1 MIKGVKVGL
10 RAIEKE
16 DLVLLRDWRNLEFFR
31 KNFREVR
38 ELSLSDQDAWF
49 DSLQKSRSN
58 NYMFMIVRLEDNS
71 PIGACGLLYI
81 NWIIRSADFSFY
93 IGVENLYIDQE
104 GLALE
109 ATSLLIAYGFENL
122 NLNKIWMELYEFD
135 ILKNT
140 FFRETLGFRQ
150 DGCLRQNCFENGK
163 YWNSYI
169 ISLLK
174 EEYVNKNRETLIS
187 YKPCHSDIG

>member
-1 MIKGVKVGL
+1 MIKGNKIGL

-16 DLVLLRDWRNLEFFR
+16 DLNLLRDWRNIESFR

-38 ELSLSDQDAWF
+38 ELSLADQNNWF
-49 DSLQKSRSN
+49 ESLQKTKSF
-58 NYMFMIVRLEDNS
+58 NYMFMIVSLEDNS

-93 IGVENLYIDQE
+93 IGLENMYIDQD

-109 ATSLLIAYGFENL
+109 ATNLLLNYGFNNL

-135 ILKNT
+135 NQKNI
-140 FFRETLGFRQ
+140 FFRKKFGFQQ
-150 DGCLRQNCFENGK
+150 DGCLRDNCYENGK
-163 YWNSYI
+163 YWNSFI
-169 ISLLK
+169 LSLLK
-174 EEYVNKNRETLIS
+174 DEYYNLIQ
-187 YKPCHSDIG
+187 K